1 MPCQKFIRPA
11 IATSLVMHIA
21 GLGVLAA
28 WSNQKLNPS
37 VHFTGDKQAIRL
49 IATVKPQWNS
59 QWVKLAT
66 RPTDPTVIIQ
76 PATAQI
82 AKQHFVHTPSTQ
94 RSVDDPVLNSASK
107 LTPQFYQRATTDQ
120 WIAKYWSEPLPTPTV
135 QPRQTATPR
144 MPRWTVATPPSS
156 TANPNHTPPD
166 LSQNAPPIYPALAIQ
181 RGWQG
186 TVLLRFSINEV
197 GSVTKVEVARSSGYP
212 ILDAA
217 AVNAVRRWHAKPAR
231 HDGEPVATVEVLPVQ
246 FKL

>member
-1 MPCQKFIRPA
+1 
-11 IATSLVMHIA
+11 
-21 GLGVLAA
+21 
-28 WSNQKLNPS
+28 
-37 VHFTGDKQAIRL
+37 
-49 IATVKPQWNS
+49 
-59 QWVKLAT
+59 
-66 RPTDPTVIIQ
+66 
-76 PATAQI
+76 
-82 AKQHFVHTPSTQ
+82 
-94 RSVDDPVLNSASK
+94 
-107 LTPQFYQRATTDQ
+107 
-120 WIAKYWSEPLPTPTV
+120 
-135 QPRQTATPR
+135 

>member
-11 IATSLVMHIA
+11 IATSLVIHIA
-21 GLGVLAA
+21 GLGLLAA
-28 WSNQKLNPS
+28 WSNQTMNSS
-37 VHFTGDKQAIRL
+37 VQFAGRKQAIRL
-49 IATVKPQWNS
+49 IAAVEPQWNS
-59 QWVKLAT
+59 QWVKFAT
-66 RPTDPTVIIQ
+66 RPTDPAVIIQ

-94 RSVDDPVLNSASK
+94 RSVDDAVVNSASR
-107 LTPQFYQRATTDQ
+107 LTPKFYQRATTDQ
-120 WIAKYWSEPLPTPTV
+120 WIAKYWNEPLRTSTV
-135 QPRQTATPR
+135 QPRRTATLR
-144 MPRWTVATPPSS
+144 MSRLTVAAPPSS
-156 TANPNHTPPD
+156 TANPDHTPPD

-186 TVLLRFSINEV
+186 TVLLRLSITKT
-197 GSVTKVEVARSSGYP
+197 GSITKVEVARSSGYP